1 MDHLD
6 SIVDNIVN
14 FARNAEPRLSAVELP
29 ALIDDLA
36 LLTRHK
42 LQHQGIQLL
51 REDAPELP
59 AIRADA
65 TQLSQ
70 AFLNL
75 ILNATEAMPQG
86 GSLRIR
92 TATVDEGM
100 CSGAREEATCTHRD
114 RQQWV
119 DGVWRWCHTRS
130 RTVSRRPGPSL
141 TCAGAPRKR
150 RGWRGWAA
158 AALGLAVVAAAEPRH
173 PPRARAKRRH

>member
-1 MDHLD
+1 MHWPCGRHGH
-6 SIVDNIVN
+6 
-14 FARNAEPRLSAVELP
+14 ARRGKCARTSAES
-29 ALIDDLA
+29 
-36 LLTRHK
+36 
-42 LQHQGIQLL
+42 
-51 REDAPELP
+51 
-59 AIRADA
+59 
-65 TQLSQ
+65 
-70 AFLNL
+70 
-75 ILNATEAMPQG
+75 G
-86 GSLRIR
+86 GYAAGSTP